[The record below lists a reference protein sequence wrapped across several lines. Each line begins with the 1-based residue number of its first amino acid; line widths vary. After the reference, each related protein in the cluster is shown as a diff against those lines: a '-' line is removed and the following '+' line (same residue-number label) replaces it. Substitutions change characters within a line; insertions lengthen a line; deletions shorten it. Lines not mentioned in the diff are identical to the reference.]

1 LDNWFSRFISKSL
14 TFLFFSVLTSLSL
27 YSQDISV
34 KSIEFSSGGTFC
46 EVDAAQEDIVLTLE
60 SDGAVDFRNDTFT
73 VKILGQ
79 NPVNLTT
86 LTISNAGKF
95 NLTTAGTVTLSLFS
109 ATDLA
114 AAFSRPSFSNDGE
127 STIIVEIGV
136 VSDTDNI
143 INNTGSKAFTVT
155 ELISPVIRSDTAS
168 DFSICYDEG
177 ITLYAD
183 VLDNTTYYW
192 RFDGEDPT
200 NPLTTGNTVIKNAGD
215 LINGEKV
222 FLFAVTGSC
231 TSTVVSQTITV
242 EPEITFELR
251 ALNLP
256 SNTACADEIITLYV
270 DGYAGTASYTWKI
283 GDNIYN
289 SDSSTRTF
297 NSNEILE
304 TGSSVSVIVT
314 PQGSTCGTE
323 KFISLEKIEITSAGS
338 IASANTLLC
347 STSIPAAITSS
358 AAPSYTPAEA
368 ALSYRWEYTT
378 QTDGDF
384 NLSNTTSVASNSL
397 TFGFTEPLTITTWFR
412 RIAEITHNDVV
423 CELISDPIK
432 IEVEKIESGTIS
444 PSTLY
449 TCSLD
454 TNEITLQVTEDS
466 YASGGFTY
474 QWQSSKSIDDSSFQ
488 NIIGATTK
496 EYSVSV
502 TTTETTFFRRVIFSA
517 QLSDTTCGV
526 ATSTIFSLIVNDFDP
541 GTLTPYSTGIYCY
554 GSVPNDLGADSPVV
568 VGSPV
573 NYQWY
578 QVTAADGDTN
588 APAAEEWVTIDGATE
603 QIYSPPPLIENITY
617 RRGVTVNDG
626 SGVFCETYTEPLKFV
641 VYSPLDV
648 GYIAEEQSQL
658 TEVNYCE
665 GEVHPSLV
673 LSGISNE
680 IKSAMERTGSNPRR
694 NPLVTWEISTDKQ
707 SWSSVTD
714 SEGNGNWT
722 RLNRNHARSQQI
734 RLTQTLYYRAKF
746 IFNDVDND
754 TATNV
759 TTQTVTA
766 ETIILLPTGADEDTV
781 SAGEYYQVTVNSL
794 GVSITTQTGSTT
806 DEVGYALEA
815 KLDQIDD
822 FGADYYEESN
832 TLVLQNPNNK
842 TVLVNGIR
850 NASENPV
857 SIDLYY
863 LNQENSSDLD
873 GGESQHCT
881 VYSEVFTL
889 GVTPRPIL
897 TLNSG
902 SEYQIICQGAALDE
916 PLVVQWSGAVSAVT
930 YTTIPTGLTAVKNGD
945 SVTID
950 GIPTSSGEVV
960 FTLVPECDGYNET
973 LRLTWDV
980 TSNPPAIYDIV
991 KDADDPG
998 RAIVNGAGDLADGYN
1013 NSICID
1019 TDSTNSTEFYACF
1032 NEADVNYANLEWDF
1046 VSATYTNSPTVR
1058 SPVIQRAPDGGATR
1072 EDNAEIGVQVTWA
1085 DDFIENISEPG
1096 EWVKVRVRS
1105 ISKCD
1110 PTITS
1115 AWTERDVWLVK
1126 YDSSET
1132 NSQTIPDLPTLTAP
1146 VPLNNQICSI
1156 ANYINVGVPTCETLK
1171 TNTFTQFYSR
1181 ASATTNDF
1189 SHLEWKVESEP
1200 GDDSVANVGTIDS
1213 VGRLFYNSGF
1223 YGSFTVSARPV
1234 SCSATGTTWVE
1245 SARYEVGQ
1253 IEKAIPNVTAYGVP
1267 ICPIPSTGVVTTTL
1281 TSDRDVYWFVKDY
1294 THIETTS
1301 VTPTGDV
1308 FYGYRRIEGD
1318 AGDPLKSITFQWATG
1333 SDVDPSDEKIF
1344 FKVVPVGCSGEPL
1357 TGTSDSGDQWVRNYV
1372 VEAPEGPELRPNT
1385 STSFSTSPKICND
1398 EINFTPL
1405 VYDIVGMTSVDGV
1418 LISQTSN
1425 QVSTSVIN
1433 TLTEE
1438 NSKIMLVSHNDG
1450 NAPPDIPYTY
1460 IITINNEDF
1469 KYVGSVN
1476 ENFDTI
1482 MQNLMNLIDGT
1493 DEYTAVVTNTN
1504 LFEITANQPGVPFKI
1519 VSNIPTD
1526 SNLSIQTSV
1535 YDPGYSQ
1542 YKILGLNQA
1551 ITTPGTYEF
1560 KFSLDVSEGCTD
1572 ESDVTLT
1579 LEVDS
1584 NVAISL
1590 TNSNTNSPIVC
1601 YSENFEDILYTITGL
1616 DAGVTATV
1624 VGNLPSNVS
1633 FDFINSGTAS
1643 SSTLS
1648 ITSNGVTNYWNTRT
1662 FDYQIVTNGDFC
1674 SDGFNSGGTI
1684 TVDPQDYIR
1693 PDGHY
1698 DGGEND
1704 DSYVQQTICEGEAI
1718 DPIVYEYW
1726 GVDTITSVLDDP
1738 NTLGLTSEVSSRTQ
1752 KAVVSFEDSQGQ
1764 TLNDTQQYS
1773 VIINDVY
1780 STITAPLAAT
1790 ATSVMIQL
1798 RDELNANRSDVITA
1812 VQSGTELYVTAVVSG
1827 TTFALET
1834 SKSDDS
1840 VFSFNQPEML
1850 EAPHL
1855 ITITGT
1861 PTFDADFNLAI
1872 SSTTTYTFDIV
1883 TQDGKYC
1890 DTNST
1895 PKRKTFTLT
1904 VNPIPRMEIFDGENT
1919 SICYGYS
1926 SDTNTFGLSLKGG
1939 ISNVSIGFTNEE
1951 NEIDFVQYFEID
1963 PTSSIFEYNFNSL
1976 FENVSLSNVTTT
1988 TVLSVTVT
1996 GTSNL
2001 GCGTKATVTDTLT
2014 IVPHFITHT
2023 LITGNLSQTTCVGGI
2038 IDPIEFEYSSAD
2050 GSASIIWGTNGN
2062 PGDLTLTT
2070 SGTTLTLSGTV
2081 DPLLAITDTTNY
2093 DFVITLL
2100 GDESNCIPLT
2110 QTGTITVSLGPSLS
2124 LDTAST
2130 TVEQSLCLG
2139 ETPDNITYGFG
2150 GSAVSVYD
2158 PVWKKNGMTSEKPS
2172 WVAYNRETSG
2182 KFTLQASAIAEVIDV
2197 ITVYEY
2203 ELETSNSAVGTSAC
2217 IEDTK
2222 KGYYIL
2228 FPDAQL
2234 FSDADYGS
2242 TDFATEAEICEGDY
2256 VNNKIYFKSTA
2267 TINVS
2272 PTVSVIGLSS
2282 SVSYT
2287 SKQSFTISV
2296 SGTMSN
2302 GQTATLQFLN
2312 EDRSRALT
2320 SEQWTI
2326 TATENDTSSSTIAE
2340 KFKDAIDGVQPS
2352 AYEITQS
2359 NHELTI
2365 SSASDGTLFGLRF
2378 LTPESLSIGVVSST
2392 AVKGFM
2398 SLTGTLTT
2406 NLVTETTVFN
2416 VEIESEGSSCS
2427 SDSLSLAYYVN
2438 PLEEIILS
2446 EGNSLNQATCYGS
2459 AITPI
2464 NFSGASRY
2472 EVSWSPSQPVG
2483 ISPPNG
2489 ALVSTTLQISGTHS
2503 NTSGATTSYTYTLS
2517 LIDIG
2522 TNCITS
2528 DTVTGTLTFYPR
2540 EDLSI
2545 SSGTDSQTLCTG
2557 GEITPI
2563 IYDLSSGYNNSTYE
2577 VGWSSLPTP
2586 EGLNFSYDEAESSL
2600 TLSGSVPSSVTTET
2614 VYTYT
2619 VTFTSE
2625 YSCTGTVTTG
2635 QFTVK
2640 PEQTLSLSSGIE
2652 TLDQTI
2658 CESTAI
2664 ETISFDFGNGATEV
2678 ETSGIEAIGLDVAI
2692 LNQTISISGTPTID
2706 VTVPT
2711 TYAYTISTVD
2721 IYCTPKVET
2730 GYITLLPAPDIY
2742 FTDSAIPGI
2751 RTQEISICN
2760 GEVIDNLS
2768 ITFKNTSGLEITNPD
2783 IPVASDG
2790 LTLTES
2796 IAFRQETE
2804 VQITGT
2810 SSDVGEVYSIIVKS
2824 VGGSDNAFTY
2834 TTTETTQTADQIAQA
2849 LIDKITID
2857 PSTSVSATLDGSKIT
2872 LFNTTSSTVFS
2883 TKTVVAGQASMTALT
2898 TQVVQGEYIISGTV
2912 SIAAELVTETTSF
2925 TIDLETTGAVCGN
2938 SSLTIVYNVSP
2949 FESLN
2954 NSVGSL
2960 NQSICYGDS
2969 MSAITIEGATRYE
2982 VSWSPSPPSGI
2993 TPSDSQIVSP
3003 SIELSGTHLNNTGST
3018 TSYTYTISIVDSAN
3032 RCISSEVVTG
3042 TLTFYPNEK
3051 LSISSGQATQTLC
3064 TGGEI
3069 TSIVYDL
3076 SEGFNAADYDV
3087 SWSSIQVPSD
3097 LSFVYDSDGETLT
3110 LSGSVPSS
3118 LTTETIYTYTVTFTS
3133 EYSCTSTST
3142 TGEFTVKPEQTLNLT
3157 SAIASTD
3164 QFICESSPITAITY
3178 EFGNGAISAT
3188 PSGLPEG
3195 LDVEVED
3202 QVITISGTPTV
3213 DVTVPTTF
3221 NFNVTT
3227 VDAYCTPKVETGYIT
3242 LLPAPEVY
3250 FTDSA
3255 ISGIDSQEVSICN
3268 QSAIDEISITFK
3280 NTQGLEITGSG
3291 IPAGTDNLN
3300 ASQTIVLRQETE
3312 VQISGTSSDVGEVY
3326 KIIVKPIGGLDKAFT
3341 YTTTETTRTNNQIA
3355 AALINE
3361 IASDS
3366 STSVSAT
3373 LDGGTI
3379 TLFNTTSSTVF
3390 STKTIVTGQ
3399 ASMTA
3404 LSTQAVQGLYVIS
3417 GTVSLSSDI
3426 SSFTLNL
3433 QSIDSSGDSIC
3444 TLDTISVKFNLNDAP
3459 SVSVAETTTQYNY
3472 EVCDGTTVVLD
3483 FDYNGEQTS
3492 ISAADITWSPEN
3504 PGFDLIT
3511 QVGTNS
3517 FTLSGDISKTVTQTT
3532 TYEYTITT
3540 NGSTCSDI
3548 EFSGSIDLL
3557 PQQLITHV
3565 DGTVNYLGG
3574 SSIAEGNE
3582 SQIIC
3587 DGNQIVPIAY
3597 KIEGGSVSH
3606 TLTWT
3611 TSKPGGISEWKT
3623 GLPTGGY
3630 SLTISGTVETNVTE
3644 VTTFEYTIE
3653 TVGTNCTSSTRV
3665 GALIVRPKPLLNL
3678 VDSGTNYQV
3687 GVDAVCNLSSSDA
3700 VIYQYGGST
3709 VSTEINWTGSTGAMP
3724 GAISRSYDSNLDQET
3739 YIFNPS
3745 TTNSDTVVYEYSISS
3760 VSQYGCTPQTILF
3773 GSIEVLPS
3781 VTILEDYIRSNDIT
3795 HVSCPGGTDGSIIIP
3810 ASPESEF
3817 MKRIYG
3823 GQNAVA
3829 QVVSVT
3835 LLASDT
3841 LEQDDIVRL
3850 VVDGVT
3856 YSAIVPADTTSN
3868 SILQELANEINN
3880 GNAQVNT
3887 AIAEGTLLLT
3897 ASTPGISFTTS
3908 AVVISSNVTGTIVAS
3923 TVVSNVSLDFS
3934 FEWRKN
3940 NEVVGNT
3947 MNLTNQAA
3955 GSYELTVSINGCA
3968 TSSAT
3973 FEIAEPSISYS
3984 EVDISC
3990 DGLVSIPLS
3999 ITLTPDQVA
4008 GTGNLFSAK
4017 LYKIVNNVFS
4027 ANVSSSEA
4035 IEERF
4040 SPVSTSSSYVLDF
4053 NGYVLQPGEVY
4064 KVEVQS
4070 ESCNELLLE
4079 IPVGPITDEI
4089 TIQENLISVTDI
4101 QCWGEND
4108 GTLTVPSN
4116 AVIGGSGNYSFVWTS
4131 ATGLE
4136 YYFKDL
4142 FNVPPGSYRLTVLD
4156 NINDCEITSSNVFVV
4171 NDTDSVALINQSSN
4185 LINQC
4190 VDGTNG
4196 LIQLA
4201 ASGGALAGFDIKWEF
4216 VPSVTSQTFELT
4228 GAASDFQFNAAD
4240 HVPTGYSTTGIYTY
4254 YLYEGG
4260 LGSSC
4265 AVDGGTI
4272 VITGPSP
4279 VSLSSSLTSTDIT
4292 CAGDEN
4298 GTIQFTATGGVAPY
4312 FYSINGGTPTE
4323 SFSNGNTNYIT
4334 DLGPGSYDL
4343 VIGDSTPADCAPN
4356 TFTTQIVL
4364 TEPEGGPLE
4373 LSEGEINLIPC
4384 TSGGTGSF
4392 QIDVTGG
4399 STEKIVDG
4407 VATQNT
4413 VYQVFV
4419 TGLAGNFK
4427 LNTSFD
4433 SSESGILIENIVSPG
4448 DYSVTVTDGS
4458 GNCSQEI
4465 TVSMELETNES
4476 LSAIAT
4482 SFNSSD
4488 CSANEISS
4496 SGGGYIQITQFLKGD
4511 GEVSGYPLWQK
4522 LSTVDMD
4529 SFVIALS
4536 GSVET
4541 IDLSTI
4547 GVVIG
4552 GSVSQTINA
4561 STTGSV
4567 TISSLADVAAILV
4580 DNINT
4585 IPNFKATLTGS
4596 TITVKSQIIDSV
4608 SELAT
4613 ASSTLNLSVS
4623 AVSKIAES
4631 VWVEVQGA
4639 AGLEKVENL
4648 QAGTYRGLIN
4658 DGSGCG
4664 AGLVQNVLGG
4674 NIFRIDTPQT
4684 LQFKDIEFEEITC
4697 TSPVSKLEFKLFNGS
4712 FTLVPDSNIFEFN
4725 LNSNILKS
4733 SLDTGVSFSTSDAT
4747 SAGTATSTTTSSAS
4761 SSSTSAAL
4769 SGNYYTPNFN
4779 NNSIMIENLVVGDYE
4794 LTVRN
4799 TQTDCSVV
4807 LSFSLEEAPALTY
4820 SGETEFIIDPCY
4832 ERYEDPFFDPTLI
4845 EGGTPFVNLAGEA
4858 YYSLFWK
4865 FYPEDPNQGVVNI
4878 NSLSNNIN
4886 FNPLP
4891 GRYELILRD
4900 LNGCSI
4906 LDGNGTEVP
4915 IEFTFSKELANIVVN
4930 GTGGAS
4936 GDELSQAVSCEI
4948 DAEDGKINIEVVSS
4962 DPNNLVIPPYDIQ
4975 WHRQAP
4981 DDTAYEQNLLIE
4993 GTQAGDSLETY
5004 TIRLNEIA
5012 VTYITQVQNEPKES
5026 VVNELTRQI
5035 DLTNQFEASVNPS
5048 NSSEIIIKTES
5059 LALLDMEIVSRSTSL
5074 QLVKSTSNIATW
5086 IPLDGT
5092 GGNPNYTG
5100 FLDLNDLSEGLYR
5113 YTITTTNLTQCD
5125 NNSLPNSIQD
5135 VIIVENENIL
5145 EIREGPIIDEYLC
5158 NGQSG
5163 TLFLDVFDGDT
5174 GPLTFFYN
5182 GTPVTFEKVGTNQYL
5197 INIDS
5202 PVETANLEIYNA
5214 ANCGL
5219 SREINIGNGTPL
5231 FDFTSTNFEQTQTF
5245 LAREDVTFSDISEN
5259 EYDSFEFIFGD
5270 GTKSELMDRN
5280 TPDPIIHEYAI
5291 SGTYYVT
5298 LRIYNDIGC
5307 VEELTKTIK
5316 IGKGY
5321 SILVPNVFTPN
5332 GDIWNSTFRPIFNGL
5347 SEITLRVYDSQGGLL
5362 YEEVGEVGADPEA
5375 IGLSLIGWEG
5385 NRNLPSSPYFIYS
5398 ITAKTID
5405 EEPIFRDGTF
5415 ILLQ

>member
-1 LDNWFSRFISKSL
+1 MDNWFSRFISKSL

-46 EVDAAQEDIVLTLE
+46 EVDAVQEDIVLTLE

-136 VSDTDNI
+136 VSDTDNV

-192 RFDGEDPT
+192 RFDGDDPT

-231 TSTVVSQTITV
+231 ISTVVSQTITV

-256 SNTACADEIITLYV
+256 NNTACADEIITLYV

-283 GDNIYN
+283 GNNIYN

-412 RIAEITHNDVV
+412 RIAEITHNNVV

-466 YASGGFTY
+466 YANGGFTY

-541 GTLTPYSTGIYCY
+541 GTLTDYSTGIYCY
-554 GSVPNDLGADSPVV
+554 GSVPNVLGADSPVV
-568 VGSPV
+568 AGSPV
-573 NYQWY
+573 IYQWY

-588 APAAEEWVTIDGATE
+588 APAAEEWVPIDGATD

-617 RRGVTVNDG
+617 RRGVRVNDG

-648 GYIAEEQSQL
+648 GYIVEEQSQL
-658 TEVNYCE
+658 TGVNYCE
-665 GEVHPSLV
+665 EEVHPSLV

-680 IKSAMERTGSNPRR
+680 IKSAMERTGGNPRR
-694 NPLVTWEISTDKQ
+694 NPLVTWEVSTNKV
-707 SWSSVTD
+707 SWTSVTD

-722 RLNRNHARSQQI
+722 RLNRNHGRSEQI

-754 TATNV
+754 PLTNV

-781 SAGEYYQVTVNSL
+781 SAGEYYQVTVDSAN
-794 GVSITTQTGSTT
+794 VSITTQTGSTT

-832 TLVLQNPNNK
+832 TLILQNPKNK

-850 NASENPV
+850 NASEDPI

-889 GVTPRPIL
+889 GVTPRPEFAS
-897 TLNSG
+897 NSG
-902 SEYQIICQGAALDE
+902 PDYQIICQGAALDE

-930 YTTIPTGLTAVKNGD
+930 YTTIPTGLTAVKNGN

-950 GIPTSSGEVV
+950 GTPTSSGEVV

-973 LRLTWDV
+973 LRLTWEV
-980 TSNPPAIYDIV
+980 TSNPPAISDIF

-998 RAIVNGAGDLADGYN
+998 RAIVNGTGDRADGYN

-1019 TDSTNSTEFYACF
+1019 TDSTNSTKFYACF

-1046 VSATYTNSPTVR
+1046 ESRTYTNSPTVR

-1072 EDNAEIGVQVTWA
+1072 EDYAEIGVQVTWT

-1105 ISKCD
+1105 VSKCD
-1110 PTITS
+1110 TSITS
-1115 AWTERDVWLVK
+1115 AWTEREVWLVK
-1126 YDSSET
+1126 YESSET

-1156 ANYINVGVPTCETLK
+1156 ANFINVVVPTCETLK

-1181 ASATTNDF
+1181 ASAKTNDF

-1200 GDDSVANVGTIDS
+1200 GDDSVSNVGTIDS

-1234 SCSATGTTWVE
+1234 SCSTTGTTWFE

-1294 THIETTS
+1294 TTHIETTS

-1308 FYGYRRIEGD
+1308 FYGYNRIEGD
-1318 AGDPLKSITFQWATG
+1318 EGDPLKSITFQWKTG

-1450 NAPPDIPYTY
+1450 NAPSDIPYTY
-1460 IITINNEDF
+1460 IITINNQDF

-1476 ENFDTI
+1476 ESFDTI
-1482 MQNLMNLIDGT
+1482 MQNLMDLINGT
-1493 DEYTAVVTNTN
+1493 NQYTAVVTNTN

-1526 SNLSIQTSV
+1526 SGLSIQTSV
-1535 YDPGYSQ
+1535 FDPGYSQ

-1551 ITTPGTYEF
+1551 ITTPGSYEF
-1560 KFSLDVSEGCTD
+1560 NFSLDVSEGCTD

-1590 TNSNTNSPIVC
+1590 TNPNTNSPIVC

-1624 VGNLPSNVS
+1624 SGNLPSNVS

-1648 ITSNGVTNYWNTRT
+1648 ITSDGVTNYWNTRT

-1698 DGGEND
+1698 EGGEND

-1718 DPIVYEYW
+1718 TPIVYEYW

-1773 VIINDVY
+1773 VIINDIY
-1780 STITAPLAAT
+1780 STITAPLSST
-1790 ATSVMIQL
+1790 ATYVMIL
-1798 RDELNANRSDVITA
+1798 LENELNTNRSDVISA
-1812 VQSGTELYVTAVVSG
+1812 VQNGTELYVTAVVSG

-1883 TQDGKYC
+1883 TQNGIYC

-2093 DFVITLL
+2093 DFVITLQ
-2100 GDESNCIPLT
+2100 GEESNCIPLT

-2172 WVAYNRETSG
+2172 WVVYNRETSG

-2267 TINVS
+2267 SINVS

-2312 EDRSRALT
+2312 EDRSRALI

-2378 LTPESLSIGVVSST
+2378 LTPESISIGVVSST

-2489 ALVSTTLQISGTHS
+2489 ALVSPTLQISGTHS

-2517 LIDIG
+2517 LINVG
-2522 TNCITS
+2522 TNCIS
-2528 DTVTGTLTFYPR
+2528 SETVTGTLTFYHK
-2540 EDLSI
+2540 EVYSI
-2545 SSGTDSQTLCTG
+2545 SSGSPTQTVCAG
-2557 GEITPI
+2557 GQITPI
-2563 IYDLSSGYNNSTYE
+2563 VYDLSGGFNVSSFEVDWNSAQD
-2577 VGWSSLPTP
+2577 PA
-2586 EGLNFSYDEAESSL
+2586 GLSFVHSQTAATL
-2600 TLSGSVPSSVTTET
+2600 TLSGTVPSSVTTTT

-2619 VTFTSE
+2619 VTLTSE
-2625 YSCTGTVTTG
+2625 YSCTNTSTTG
-2635 QFTVK
+2635 SITVQ
-2640 PEQTLSLSSGIE
+2640 PVHSLVLTSDVATS
-2652 TLDQTI
+2652 DQTV
-2658 CESTAI
+2658 CEGTAI
-2664 ETISFDFGNGATEV
+2664 EKITYTFGNGANDVIT
-2678 ETSGIEAIGLDVAI
+2678 TGLPQG
-2692 LNQTISISGTPTID
+2692 LNLQVVGQTLTISGTSTVD
-2706 VTVPT
+2706 VSVPT
-2711 TYAYTISTVD
+2711 TYYYTVSTVD
-2721 IYCTPKVET
+2721 ALCTPV
-2730 GYITLLPAPDIY
+2730 
-2742 FTDSAIPGI
+2742 S
-2751 RTQEISICN
+2751 
-2760 GEVIDNLS
+2760 
-2768 ITFKNTSGLEITNPD
+2768 
-2783 IPVASDG
+2783 
-2790 LTLTES
+2790 
-2796 IAFRQETE
+2796 
-2804 VQITGT
+2804 
-2810 SSDVGEVYSIIVKS
+2810 KS
-2824 VGGSDNAFTY
+2824 
-2834 TTTETTQTADQIAQA
+2834 
-2849 LIDKITID
+2849 
-2857 PSTSVSATLDGSKIT
+2857 
-2872 LFNTTSSTVFS
+2872 
-2883 TKTVVAGQASMTALT
+2883 
-2898 TQVVQGEYIISGTV
+2898 
-2912 SIAAELVTETTSF
+2912 
-2925 TIDLETTGAVCGN
+2925 
-2938 SSLTIVYNVSP
+2938 
-2949 FESLN
+2949 
-2954 NSVGSL
+2954 
-2960 NQSICYGDS
+2960 
-2969 MSAITIEGATRYE
+2969 
-2982 VSWSPSPPSGI
+2982 
-2993 TPSDSQIVSP
+2993 
-3003 SIELSGTHLNNTGST
+3003 
-3018 TSYTYTISIVDSAN
+3018 
-3032 RCISSEVVTG
+3032 
-3042 TLTFYPNEK
+3042 
-3051 LSISSGQATQTLC
+3051 
-3064 TGGEI
+3064 
-3069 TSIVYDL
+3069 
-3076 SEGFNAADYDV
+3076 
-3087 SWSSIQVPSD
+3087 
-3097 LSFVYDSDGETLT
+3097 
-3110 LSGSVPSS
+3110 
-3118 LTTETIYTYTVTFTS
+3118 
-3133 EYSCTSTST
+3133 
-3142 TGEFTVKPEQTLNLT
+3142 
-3157 SAIASTD
+3157 
-3164 QFICESSPITAITY
+3164 
-3178 EFGNGAISAT
+3178 
-3188 PSGLPEG
+3188 
-3195 LDVEVED
+3195 
-3202 QVITISGTPTV
+3202 
-3213 DVTVPTTF
+3213 
-3221 NFNVTT
+3221 
-3227 VDAYCTPKVETGYIT
+3227 GYIT
-3242 LLPAPEVY
+3242 LLPAPE
-3250 FTDSA
+3250 
-3255 ISGIDSQEVSICN
+3255 ISFVAAAVPGTDSQEVSICN
-3268 QSAIDEISITFK
+3268 GSSIEDVSVAFK
-3280 NTQGLEITGSG
+3280 NTPRVTITNSVM
-3291 IPAGTDNLN
+3291 PAGTESLTFT
-3300 ASQTIVLRQETE
+3300 QTITKRQEVE
-3312 VQISGTSSDVGEVY
+3312 VTITGTSSNVDIYELIVEPVG
-3326 KIIVKPIGGLDKAFT
+3326 GQANRFT
-3341 YTTTETTRTNNQIA
+3341 HTTTETAQTAAEIAQGLVDKIA
-3355 AALINE
+3355 AKA
-3361 IASDS
+3361 
-3366 STSVSAT
+3366 TTVSAT
-3373 LDGGTI
+3373 LVGSTI
-3379 TLFNTTSSTVF
+3379 TIYNTVSSTVF
-3390 STKTIVTGQ
+3390 TTKAVVNGEATISVNT
-3399 ASMTA
+3399 
-3404 LSTQAVQGLYVIS
+3404 TQAVEGLYEIT
-3417 GTVSLSSDI
+3417 GKVSFTSSVSSFSLDLQTADSSNVSICSSD
-3426 SSFTLNL
+3426 TL
-3433 QSIDSSGDSIC
+3433 
-3444 TLDTISVKFNLNDAP
+3444 TIKFNLFEAP
-3459 SVSVAETTTQYNY
+3459 FISVRDNTTQYNY
-3472 EVCDGTTVVLD
+3472 EVCDGTTVELD
-3483 FDYNGEQTS
+3483 FEYGGAQTS
-3492 ISAADITWSPEN
+3492 ISGSDIEWSPSN
-3504 PGFDLIT
+3504 PGFDLLS

-3517 FTLSGDISKTVTQTT
+3517 FTLSGAISENVTETT
-3532 TYEYTITT
+3532 TYSYTIKT
-3540 NGSTCSDI
+3540 NGSLCNDI
-3548 EFSGSIDLL
+3548 SYSGSIDLL
-3557 PQQLITHV
+3557 PQQFITHV
-3565 DGTVNYLGG
+3565 VSNAVEYTG
-3574 SSIAEGNE
+3574 SSAVAEGKE
-3582 SQIIC
+3582 SQTIC
-3587 DGNQIVPIAY
+3587 DGNPIIPIVYHLEA
-3597 KIEGGSVSH
+3597 GAVSH
-3606 TLTWT
+3606 TLTWIT
-3611 TSKPGGISEWKT
+3611 NSPGGISLLKS
-3623 GLPTGGY
+3623 GLSGGGY
-3630 SLTISGTVETNVTE
+3630 SLTLSGTHETN
-3644 VTTFEYTIE
+3644 TTTITTYEYIITTI
-3653 TVGTNCTSSTRV
+3653 GANCNSNSRV
-3665 GALIVRPKPLLNL
+3665 GAITVRPKPLLSL
-3678 VDSGTNYQV
+3678 LSSGTNYQV
-3687 GVDAVCNLSSSDA
+3687 GVDAVCNLNSSAA
-3700 VIYQYGGST
+3700 VVYQYSGST
-3709 VSTEINWTGSTGAMP
+3709 VSTAISWTGASGAMP
-3724 GAISRSYDSNLDQET
+3724 GEISTSFDSALNRET

-3745 TTNSDTVVYEYSISS
+3745 TTNSETVIYQYSITS
-3760 VSQYGCTPQTILF
+3760 VSQYGCTPQIVLN
-3773 GSIEVLPS
+3773 GAIEVLPS
-3781 VTILEDYIRSNDIT
+3781 VTILEDYIRANDIT
-3795 HVSCPGGTDGSIIIP
+3795 HVSCPGGNDGSILIP
-3810 ASPESEF
+3810 ASPNSEF
-3817 MKRIYG
+3817 EKRIYG
-3823 GQNAVA
+3823 GQSPIAK
-3829 QVVSVT
+3829 VVSVT
-3835 LLASDT
+3835 LSVSNT
-3841 LEQDDIVRL
+3841 LIENDKISIL
-3850 VVDGVT
+3850 IDGIT
-3856 YSAIVPADTTSN
+3856 YSAFVPSNTTTP
-3868 SILQELANEINN
+3868 SILRALANEIEL
-3880 GNAQVNT
+3880 GNAKVLTSVN
-3887 AIAEGTLLLT
+3887 ENTLLIT
-3897 ASTPGISFTTS
+3897 ASTPGISFTASGLTES
-3908 AVVISSNVTGTIVAS
+3908 TNVTTATTVLS
-3923 TVVSNVSLDFS
+3923 TVNENLALDFD
-3934 FEWRKN
+3934 FTWTKN
-3940 NEVVGNT
+3940 NTVVGNS
-3947 MNLTNQAA
+3947 MSLTNQPA
-3955 GSYELTVSINGCA
+3955 GIYQLSVSINGCA

-3973 FEIAEPSISYS
+3973 FEIVEPSITYS
-3984 EVDISC
+3984 DVDISC
-3990 DGLVSIPLS
+3990 DGQLSIPLS
-3999 ITLTPDQVA
+3999 ITLTPDQVS
-4008 GTGNLFSAK
+4008 GTGNLFSAR
-4017 LYKIVNNVFS
+4017 LYKIVNNVFT
-4027 ANVSSSEA
+4027 AVSSSTDL

-4040 SPVSTSSSYVLDF
+4040 SPVSSSSSYVLDF
-4053 NGYVLQPGEVY
+4053 NGYIIEPGDIY
-4064 KVEVQS
+4064 RVEVQS
-4070 ESCNELLLE
+4070 ESCSELLLE
-4079 IPVGPITDEI
+4079 IDVGPITDEI
-4089 TIQENLISVTDI
+4089 LIQEELIRTTDI

-4108 GTLTVPSN
+4108 GTIIVPNN
-4116 AVIGGSGNYSFVWTS
+4116 AVIGGSGNYSYVWTS
-4131 ATGLE
+4131 ATGLN
-4136 YYFKDL
+4136 YYFKDVL
-4142 FNVPPGSYRLTVLD
+4142 NAPPGSYTLTVID
-4156 NINDCEITSSNVFVV
+4156 NINDCEKSTTNVFIV
-4171 NDTDSVALINQSSN
+4171 NDKDGVTLTDQSSD

-4196 LIQLA
+4196 FLQL
-4201 ASGGALAGFDIKWEF
+4201 GGAPQGYDIKWEF
-4216 VPSVTSQTFELT
+4216 TPSVTSQTFELT
-4228 GAASDFQFNAAD
+4228 GAASDFQFFAKDQIPN
-4240 HVPTGYSTTGIYTY
+4240 GYSTSGIYTY
-4254 YLYEGG
+4254 YIYEGG

-4272 VITGPSP
+4272 EIAGPTP
-4279 VSLSSSLTSTDIT
+4279 VSLSSSLTTTNII
-4292 CAGDEN
+4292 CAGEEN

-4312 FYSINGGTPTE
+4312 FYSINGGNPTNA
-4323 SFSNGNTNYIT
+4323 FSNGNTNYIT
-4334 DLGPGSYDL
+4334 NLGPGTYDI
-4343 VIGDSTPADCAPN
+4343 VIGDSTPADCNPN
-4356 TFTTQIVL
+4356 TYTTQVIL

-4373 LSEGEINLIPC
+4373 LSEGEINSIPC
-4384 TSGGTGSF
+4384 QTSGSGSF
-4392 QIDVTGG
+4392 EVNVTGG
-4399 STEKIVDG
+4399 STVKNVSGELKENSI
-4407 VATQNT
+4407 
-4413 VYQVFV
+4413 YQVFV
-4419 TGLAGNFK
+4419 TANAGNFK

-4433 SSESGILIENIVSPG
+4433 SSEGGIVVENIVTPG

-4465 TVSMELETNES
+4465 TISVDLEVNEN
-4476 LSAIAT
+4476 LSAIAQG
-4482 SFNSSD
+4482 FNGSD
-4488 CSANEISS
+4488 CSANDIDST
-4496 SGGGYIQITQFLKGD
+4496 GGSIQITQFNKGN
-4511 GEVSGYPLWQK
+4511 GEISGYPIWQR

-4529 SFVIALS
+4529 SFIIALS

-4541 IDLSTI
+4541 FNLDSI
-4547 GVVIG
+4547 GVSIG
-4552 GSVSQTINA
+4552 GTVSQTITA
-4561 STTGSV
+4561 STTESV
-4567 TISSLADVAAILV
+4567 TIISLADVAAILV
-4580 DNINT
+4580 DNINSL
-4585 IPNFKATLTGS
+4585 PNFSATLNGS
-4596 TITVKSQIIDSV
+4596 SITVKSQIIDSV
-4608 SELAT
+4608 SELTAT
-4613 ASSTLNLSVS
+4613 DSSTSSINLSVS
-4623 AVSKIAES
+4623 SISKIAES
-4631 VWVEVQGA
+4631 VWIDMQGF
-4639 AGLEKVENL
+4639 AGLEKIENL
-4648 QAGTYRGLIN
+4648 RAGSYRGVIN
-4658 DGSGCG
+4658 DTSGCG
-4664 AGLVQNVLGG
+4664 AGLVQNVAGG
-4674 NIFRIDTPQT
+4674 NIFRIDDPQT
-4684 LQFKDIEFEEITC
+4684 LEIKEVLFEEITC
-4697 TSPVSKLEFKLFNGS
+4697 KNPFSRLQFKLSNGS
-4712 FTLVPDSNIFEFN
+4712 FTILPDSNIFEFN

-4733 SLDTGVSFSTSDAT
+4733 TLDTGVSFSISDAT
-4747 SAGTATSTTTSSAS
+4747 SSTGSSSPTTTTSTAS
-4761 SSSTSAAL
+4761 STSTSSSTTSSLAL
-4769 SGNYYTPNFN
+4769 SGNYYTPNLN
-4779 NNSIMIENLVVGDYE
+4779 NNSITIENLISGDYE
-4794 LTVRN
+4794 LSVRN
-4799 TQTDCSVV
+4799 TQTNCIVV
-4807 LSFSLEEAPALTY
+4807 LNFNLEEPPSMSYT
-4820 SGETEFIIDPCY
+4820 GETEFIIDPCY
-4832 ERYEDPFFDPTLI
+4832 ETYEDPFFDQTLI
-4845 EGGTPFVNLAGEA
+4845 EGGTPFVNLAGET
-4858 YYSLFWK
+4858 YYSLAWK
-4865 FYPEDPNQGVVNI
+4865 FFPIDSNQSVVNI
-4878 NSLSNNIN
+4878 NTLSNNIN
-4886 FNPLP
+4886 FTPSP
-4891 GRYELILRD
+4891 GRYELIIRD
-4900 LNGCSI
+4900 INGCSI
-4906 LDGNGTEVP
+4906 IDDSGEEVP
-4915 IEFTFSKELANIVVN
+4915 IELLFSKELANFVVN
-4930 GTGGAS
+4930 GTGGES
-4936 GDELSQAVSCEI
+4936 GDEFVQPVSCEI
-4948 DAEDGKINIEVVSS
+4948 DAEDGKINIEVVSA
-4962 DPNNLVIPPYDIQ
+4962 DPNNPIISPYTIQ

-4981 DDTAYEQNLLIE
+4981 TDTAYEQKLLIQ
-4993 GTQAGDSLETY
+4993 GLQAGDSLENY
-5004 TIRLNEIA
+5004 TIRLNDIPI
-5012 VTYITQVQNEPKES
+5012 TYFTQINNEPKES

-5035 DLTNQFEASVNPS
+5035 DITSQFEASINPN
-5048 NSSEIIIKTES
+5048 NSSEIIITTES
-5059 LALLDMEIVSRSTSL
+5059 LALLEMEIISRSTKL
-5074 QLVKSTSNIATW
+5074 NLVKSTSNIATW
-5086 IPLDGT
+5086 VPLDGT
-5092 GGNPNYTG
+5092 NGNPNYSG
-5100 FLDLNDLSEGLYR
+5100 FLDLNDLAEGMYR
-5113 YTITTTNLTQCD
+5113 YTITTSNLTQCE
-5125 NNSLPNSIQD
+5125 NGATPNSIQD
-5135 VIIVENENIL
+5135 VIIVENKNIL

-5158 NGQSG
+5158 NGKSG

-5174 GPLTFFYN
+5174 GPLSFFYN
-5182 GTPVTFEKVGTNQYL
+5182 GTPVSFEQVGTNQYL

-5202 PVETANLEIYNA
+5202 PVETAKLEIYNN

-5219 SREINIGNGTPL
+5219 SREINIGNGLPL
-5231 FDFTSTNFEQTQTF
+5231 FDFTSVSFEQNQTF
-5245 LAREDVTFSDISEN
+5245 LAREDITFTDISEN

-5270 GTKSELMDRN
+5270 GTQTELLERN
-5280 TPDPIIHEYAI
+5280 SPEPITHEYAI

-5298 LRIYNDIGC
+5298 LRIYNDLGC

-5347 SEITLRVYDSQGGLL
+5347 SEITLRIYDAQGGLL
-5362 YEEVGEVGADPEA
+5362 YEEAGSDGADPD
-5375 IGLSLIGWEG
+5375 IVGLSLRGWEG
-5385 NRNLPSSPYFIYS
+5385 NTNLPSSPYFIYT

-5405 EEPIFRDGTF
+5405 DEPVLRDGTF

>member
-1 LDNWFSRFISKSL
+1 
-14 TFLFFSVLTSLSL
+14 
-27 YSQDISV
+27 
-34 KSIEFSSGGTFC
+34 
-46 EVDAAQEDIVLTLE
+46 
-60 SDGAVDFRNDTFT
+60 
-73 VKILGQ
+73 
-79 NPVNLTT
+79 
-86 LTISNAGKF
+86 
-95 NLTTAGTVTLSLFS
+95 
-109 ATDLA
+109 
-114 AAFSRPSFSNDGE
+114 
-127 STIIVEIGV
+127 
-136 VSDTDNI
+136 
-143 INNTGSKAFTVT
+143 
-155 ELISPVIRSDTAS
+155 
-168 DFSICYDEG
+168 
-177 ITLYAD
+177 
-183 VLDNTTYYW
+183 
-192 RFDGEDPT
+192 
-200 NPLTTGNTVIKNAGD
+200 
-215 LINGEKV
+215 
-222 FLFAVTGSC
+222 
-231 TSTVVSQTITV
+231 
-242 EPEITFELR
+242 
-251 ALNLP
+251 
-256 SNTACADEIITLYV
+256 
-270 DGYAGTASYTWKI
+270 
-283 GDNIYN
+283 
-289 SDSSTRTF
+289 
-297 NSNEILE
+297 
-304 TGSSVSVIVT
+304 
-314 PQGSTCGTE
+314 
-323 KFISLEKIEITSAGS
+323 
-338 IASANTLLC
+338 
-347 STSIPAAITSS
+347 
-358 AAPSYTPAEA
+358 
-368 ALSYRWEYTT
+368 
-378 QTDGDF
+378 
-384 NLSNTTSVASNSL
+384 
-397 TFGFTEPLTITTWFR
+397 
-412 RIAEITHNDVV
+412 
-423 CELISDPIK
+423 
-432 IEVEKIESGTIS
+432 
-444 PSTLY
+444 
-449 TCSLD
+449 
-454 TNEITLQVTEDS
+454 
-466 YASGGFTY
+466 
-474 QWQSSKSIDDSSFQ
+474 
-488 NIIGATTK
+488 
-496 EYSVSV
+496 
-502 TTTETTFFRRVIFSA
+502 
-517 QLSDTTCGV
+517 
-526 ATSTIFSLIVNDFDP
+526 
-541 GTLTPYSTGIYCY
+541 
-554 GSVPNDLGADSPVV
+554 
-568 VGSPV
+568 
-573 NYQWY
+573 
-578 QVTAADGDTN
+578 
-588 APAAEEWVTIDGATE
+588 
-603 QIYSPPPLIENITY
+603 
-617 RRGVTVNDG
+617 
-626 SGVFCETYTEPLKFV
+626 
-641 VYSPLDV
+641 
-648 GYIAEEQSQL
+648 
-658 TEVNYCE
+658 
-665 GEVHPSLV
+665 
-673 LSGISNE
+673 
-680 IKSAMERTGSNPRR
+680 M
-694 NPLVTWEISTDKQ
+694 
-707 SWSSVTD
+707 
-714 SEGNGNWT
+714 
-722 RLNRNHARSQQI
+722 
-734 RLTQTLYYRAKF
+734 
-746 IFNDVDND
+746 
-754 TATNV
+754 
-759 TTQTVTA
+759 
-766 ETIILLPTGADEDTV
+766 
-781 SAGEYYQVTVNSL
+781 
-794 GVSITTQTGSTT
+794 
-806 DEVGYALEA
+806 
-815 KLDQIDD
+815 
-822 FGADYYEESN
+822 
-832 TLVLQNPNNK
+832 
-842 TVLVNGIR
+842 
-850 NASENPV
+850 
-857 SIDLYY
+857 
-863 LNQENSSDLD
+863 
-873 GGESQHCT
+873 
-881 VYSEVFTL
+881 
-889 GVTPRPIL
+889 
-897 TLNSG
+897 
-902 SEYQIICQGAALDE
+902 
-916 PLVVQWSGAVSAVT
+916 
-930 YTTIPTGLTAVKNGD
+930 
-945 SVTID
+945 
-950 GIPTSSGEVV
+950 
-960 FTLVPECDGYNET
+960 
-973 LRLTWDV
+973 
-980 TSNPPAIYDIV
+980 
-991 KDADDPG
+991 
-998 RAIVNGAGDLADGYN
+998 
-1013 NSICID
+1013 
-1019 TDSTNSTEFYACF
+1019 
-1032 NEADVNYANLEWDF
+1032 
-1046 VSATYTNSPTVR
+1046 
-1058 SPVIQRAPDGGATR
+1058 IQRAPDGGATR

-1096 EWVKVRVRS
+1096 EWVKVSVRS

-1146 VPLNNQICSI
+1146 VPFNNQICSI

-1308 FYGYRRIEGD
+1308 FYGYKRIEGD

-1357 TGTSDSGDQWVRNYV
+1357 TGTSDSGDQLVRNYV

-1482 MQNLMNLIDGT
+1482 MQNLMNLIDVT

-1698 DGGEND
+1698 EGGEND

-2139 ETPDNITYGFG
+2139 ETPDNITYSFG

-2489 ALVSTTLQISGTHS
+2489 ALVSPTLQISGTHS

-2517 LIDIG
+2517 LIDVG

-2586 EGLNFSYDEAESSL
+2586 DGLNFSYDEAESSL

-2783 IPVASDG
+2783 IPVAPDG

-2796 IAFRQETE
+2796 IVFRQETE

-2982 VSWSPSPPSGI
+2982 VSWSPSPPSDI

-3178 EFGNGAISAT
+3178 EFGNGAISAI

-3433 QSIDSSGDSIC
+3433 QSVDSSGDSIC

-3582 SQIIC
+3582 SQTIC

-3623 GLPTGGY
+3623 GLPAGGY

-3678 VDSGTNYQV
+3678 VGSGTNYQV

-3760 VSQYGCTPQTILF
+3760 VSQYGCTPQTTLF

-3908 AVVISSNVTGTIVAS
+3908 AVIISSNVTGTIVAS

-4292 CAGDEN
+4292 CA
-4298 GTIQFTATGGVAPY
+4298 
-4312 FYSINGGTPTE
+4312 
-4323 SFSNGNTNYIT
+4323 
-4334 DLGPGSYDL
+4334 
-4343 VIGDSTPADCAPN
+4343 
-4356 TFTTQIVL
+4356 
-4364 TEPEGGPLE
+4364 
-4373 LSEGEINLIPC
+4373 
-4384 TSGGTGSF
+4384 
-4392 QIDVTGG
+4392 
-4399 STEKIVDG
+4399 
-4407 VATQNT
+4407 
-4413 VYQVFV
+4413 
-4419 TGLAGNFK
+4419 
-4427 LNTSFD
+4427 
-4433 SSESGILIENIVSPG
+4433 
-4448 DYSVTVTDGS
+4448 
-4458 GNCSQEI
+4458 
-4465 TVSMELETNES
+4465 
-4476 LSAIAT
+4476 
-4482 SFNSSD
+4482 
-4488 CSANEISS
+4488 
-4496 SGGGYIQITQFLKGD
+4496 
-4511 GEVSGYPLWQK
+4511 
-4522 LSTVDMD
+4522 
-4529 SFVIALS
+4529 
-4536 GSVET
+4536 
-4541 IDLSTI
+4541 
-4547 GVVIG
+4547 
-4552 GSVSQTINA
+4552 
-4561 STTGSV
+4561 
-4567 TISSLADVAAILV
+4567 
-4580 DNINT
+4580 
-4585 IPNFKATLTGS
+4585 
-4596 TITVKSQIIDSV
+4596 
-4608 SELAT
+4608 
-4613 ASSTLNLSVS
+4613 
-4623 AVSKIAES
+4623 
-4631 VWVEVQGA
+4631 
-4639 AGLEKVENL
+4639 
-4648 QAGTYRGLIN
+4648 
-4658 DGSGCG
+4658 
-4664 AGLVQNVLGG
+4664 
-4674 NIFRIDTPQT
+4674 
-4684 LQFKDIEFEEITC
+4684 
-4697 TSPVSKLEFKLFNGS
+4697 
-4712 FTLVPDSNIFEFN
+4712 
-4725 LNSNILKS
+4725 
-4733 SLDTGVSFSTSDAT
+4733 
-4747 SAGTATSTTTSSAS
+4747 
-4761 SSSTSAAL
+4761 
-4769 SGNYYTPNFN
+4769 
-4779 NNSIMIENLVVGDYE
+4779 
-4794 LTVRN
+4794 
-4799 TQTDCSVV
+4799 
-4807 LSFSLEEAPALTY
+4807 
-4820 SGETEFIIDPCY
+4820 
-4832 ERYEDPFFDPTLI
+4832 
-4845 EGGTPFVNLAGEA
+4845 
-4858 YYSLFWK
+4858 
-4865 FYPEDPNQGVVNI
+4865 
-4878 NSLSNNIN
+4878 
-4886 FNPLP
+4886 
-4891 GRYELILRD
+4891 
-4900 LNGCSI
+4900 
-4906 LDGNGTEVP
+4906 
-4915 IEFTFSKELANIVVN
+4915 
-4930 GTGGAS
+4930 
-4936 GDELSQAVSCEI
+4936 
-4948 DAEDGKINIEVVSS
+4948 
-4962 DPNNLVIPPYDIQ
+4962 
-4975 WHRQAP
+4975 
-4981 DDTAYEQNLLIE
+4981 
-4993 GTQAGDSLETY
+4993 
-5004 TIRLNEIA
+5004 
-5012 VTYITQVQNEPKES
+5012 
-5026 VVNELTRQI
+5026 
-5035 DLTNQFEASVNPS
+5035 
-5048 NSSEIIIKTES
+5048 
-5059 LALLDMEIVSRSTSL
+5059 
-5074 QLVKSTSNIATW
+5074 
-5086 IPLDGT
+5086 
-5092 GGNPNYTG
+5092 
-5100 FLDLNDLSEGLYR
+5100 
-5113 YTITTTNLTQCD
+5113 
-5125 NNSLPNSIQD
+5125 
-5135 VIIVENENIL
+5135 
-5145 EIREGPIIDEYLC
+5145 
-5158 NGQSG
+5158 
-5163 TLFLDVFDGDT
+5163 
-5174 GPLTFFYN
+5174 
-5182 GTPVTFEKVGTNQYL
+5182 
-5197 INIDS
+5197 
-5202 PVETANLEIYNA
+5202 
-5214 ANCGL
+5214 
-5219 SREINIGNGTPL
+5219 
-5231 FDFTSTNFEQTQTF
+5231 
-5245 LAREDVTFSDISEN
+5245 
-5259 EYDSFEFIFGD
+5259 
-5270 GTKSELMDRN
+5270 
-5280 TPDPIIHEYAI
+5280 
-5291 SGTYYVT
+5291 
-5298 LRIYNDIGC
+5298 
-5307 VEELTKTIK
+5307 
-5316 IGKGY
+5316 
-5321 SILVPNVFTPN
+5321 
-5332 GDIWNSTFRPIFNGL
+5332 
-5347 SEITLRVYDSQGGLL
+5347 
-5362 YEEVGEVGADPEA
+5362 
-5375 IGLSLIGWEG
+5375 
-5385 NRNLPSSPYFIYS
+5385 
-5398 ITAKTID
+5398 
-5405 EEPIFRDGTF
+5405 
-5415 ILLQ
+5415 

>member
-1 LDNWFSRFISKSL
+1 
-14 TFLFFSVLTSLSL
+14 
-27 YSQDISV
+27 
-34 KSIEFSSGGTFC
+34 
-46 EVDAAQEDIVLTLE
+46 
-60 SDGAVDFRNDTFT
+60 
-73 VKILGQ
+73 
-79 NPVNLTT
+79 
-86 LTISNAGKF
+86 
-95 NLTTAGTVTLSLFS
+95 
-109 ATDLA
+109 
-114 AAFSRPSFSNDGE
+114 
-127 STIIVEIGV
+127 
-136 VSDTDNI
+136 
-143 INNTGSKAFTVT
+143 
-155 ELISPVIRSDTAS
+155 
-168 DFSICYDEG
+168 
-177 ITLYAD
+177 
-183 VLDNTTYYW
+183 
-192 RFDGEDPT
+192 
-200 NPLTTGNTVIKNAGD
+200 
-215 LINGEKV
+215 
-222 FLFAVTGSC
+222 
-231 TSTVVSQTITV
+231 
-242 EPEITFELR
+242 
-251 ALNLP
+251 
-256 SNTACADEIITLYV
+256 
-270 DGYAGTASYTWKI
+270 
-283 GDNIYN
+283 
-289 SDSSTRTF
+289 
-297 NSNEILE
+297 
-304 TGSSVSVIVT
+304 
-314 PQGSTCGTE
+314 
-323 KFISLEKIEITSAGS
+323 
-338 IASANTLLC
+338 
-347 STSIPAAITSS
+347 
-358 AAPSYTPAEA
+358 
-368 ALSYRWEYTT
+368 
-378 QTDGDF
+378 
-384 NLSNTTSVASNSL
+384 
-397 TFGFTEPLTITTWFR
+397 
-412 RIAEITHNDVV
+412 
-423 CELISDPIK
+423 
-432 IEVEKIESGTIS
+432 
-444 PSTLY
+444 
-449 TCSLD
+449 
-454 TNEITLQVTEDS
+454 
-466 YASGGFTY
+466 
-474 QWQSSKSIDDSSFQ
+474 
-488 NIIGATTK
+488 
-496 EYSVSV
+496 
-502 TTTETTFFRRVIFSA
+502 
-517 QLSDTTCGV
+517 
-526 ATSTIFSLIVNDFDP
+526 
-541 GTLTPYSTGIYCY
+541 
-554 GSVPNDLGADSPVV
+554 
-568 VGSPV
+568 
-573 NYQWY
+573 
-578 QVTAADGDTN
+578 
-588 APAAEEWVTIDGATE
+588 
-603 QIYSPPPLIENITY
+603 
-617 RRGVTVNDG
+617 
-626 SGVFCETYTEPLKFV
+626 
-641 VYSPLDV
+641 
-648 GYIAEEQSQL
+648 
-658 TEVNYCE
+658 
-665 GEVHPSLV
+665 
-673 LSGISNE
+673 
-680 IKSAMERTGSNPRR
+680 M
-694 NPLVTWEISTDKQ
+694 
-707 SWSSVTD
+707 
-714 SEGNGNWT
+714 
-722 RLNRNHARSQQI
+722 
-734 RLTQTLYYRAKF
+734 
-746 IFNDVDND
+746 
-754 TATNV
+754 
-759 TTQTVTA
+759 
-766 ETIILLPTGADEDTV
+766 
-781 SAGEYYQVTVNSL
+781 
-794 GVSITTQTGSTT
+794 
-806 DEVGYALEA
+806 EA

-850 NASENPV
+850 NASEDPV

-873 GGESQHCT
+873 VGEIQHCT

-973 LRLTWDV
+973 LTLTWDV

-998 RAIVNGAGDLADGYN
+998 RAIVNGTGDLADGYN

-1308 FYGYRRIEGD
+1308 FYGYNRIEGD
-1318 AGDPLKSITFQWATG
+1318 AGDPLKSITFQWDTG

-1357 TGTSDSGDQWVRNYV
+1357 SGTSDSGDQWVRNYV

-1476 ENFDTI
+1476 ENFDNI

-1493 DEYTAVVTNTN
+1493 DEYTAVVSNTN

-1590 TNSNTNSPIVC
+1590 TNLNTNSPIVC

-1698 DGGEND
+1698 EGGEND

-2139 ETPDNITYGFG
+2139 ETPDNITYSFG

-2256 VNNKIYFKSTA
+2256 VNNKIYFKSTS

-2272 PTVSVIGLSS
+2272 PTVSDIGLSS

-2312 EDRSRALT
+2312 EDRSRALI

-2365 SSASDGTLFGLRF
+2365 SSASNGTLFGLRF

-2489 ALVSTTLQISGTHS
+2489 ALVSPTLQISGTHS

-2517 LIDIG
+2517 LIDVG

-2540 EDLSI
+2540 ADLSI

-2730 GYITLLPAPDIY
+2730 GYITLLPAP
-2742 FTDSAIPGI
+2742 
-2751 RTQEISICN
+2751 
-2760 GEVIDNLS
+2760 
-2768 ITFKNTSGLEITNPD
+2768 
-2783 IPVASDG
+2783 
-2790 LTLTES
+2790 
-2796 IAFRQETE
+2796 
-2804 VQITGT
+2804 
-2810 SSDVGEVYSIIVKS
+2810 
-2824 VGGSDNAFTY
+2824 
-2834 TTTETTQTADQIAQA
+2834 
-2849 LIDKITID
+2849 
-2857 PSTSVSATLDGSKIT
+2857 
-2872 LFNTTSSTVFS
+2872 
-2883 TKTVVAGQASMTALT
+2883 
-2898 TQVVQGEYIISGTV
+2898 
-2912 SIAAELVTETTSF
+2912 
-2925 TIDLETTGAVCGN
+2925 
-2938 SSLTIVYNVSP
+2938 
-2949 FESLN
+2949 
-2954 NSVGSL
+2954 
-2960 NQSICYGDS
+2960 
-2969 MSAITIEGATRYE
+2969 
-2982 VSWSPSPPSGI
+2982 
-2993 TPSDSQIVSP
+2993 
-3003 SIELSGTHLNNTGST
+3003 
-3018 TSYTYTISIVDSAN
+3018 
-3032 RCISSEVVTG
+3032 
-3042 TLTFYPNEK
+3042 
-3051 LSISSGQATQTLC
+3051 
-3064 TGGEI
+3064 
-3069 TSIVYDL
+3069 
-3076 SEGFNAADYDV
+3076 
-3087 SWSSIQVPSD
+3087 
-3097 LSFVYDSDGETLT
+3097 
-3110 LSGSVPSS
+3110 
-3118 LTTETIYTYTVTFTS
+3118 
-3133 EYSCTSTST
+3133 
-3142 TGEFTVKPEQTLNLT
+3142 
-3157 SAIASTD
+3157 
-3164 QFICESSPITAITY
+3164 
-3178 EFGNGAISAT
+3178 
-3188 PSGLPEG
+3188 
-3195 LDVEVED
+3195 
-3202 QVITISGTPTV
+3202 
-3213 DVTVPTTF
+3213 
-3221 NFNVTT
+3221 
-3227 VDAYCTPKVETGYIT
+3227 
-3242 LLPAPEVY
+3242 EVY

-3255 ISGIDSQEVSICN
+3255 ISGIDLQEVSICN

-3280 NTQGLEITGSG
+3280 NTPGLEITGSG

-3341 YTTTETTRTNNQIA
+3341 YTTTETTRTNSQIA

-3433 QSIDSSGDSIC
+3433 QSVDSSGDSIC

-3472 EVCDGTTVVLD
+3472 QVCDGTTVVLD

-3582 SQIIC
+3582 SQTIC

-3623 GLPTGGY
+3623 GLPAGGY

-3678 VDSGTNYQV
+3678 VGSGTNYQV

-3709 VSTEINWTGSTGAMP
+3709 ISTEINWTGSTGAMP

-3760 VSQYGCTPQTILF
+3760 VSQYGCTPQTTLF

-3908 AVVISSNVTGTIVAS
+3908 AVIISSNVTGTIVAS

-4053 NGYVLQPGEVY
+4053 NGYVL
-4064 KVEVQS
+4064 
-4070 ESCNELLLE
+4070 
-4079 IPVGPITDEI
+4079 
-4089 TIQENLISVTDI
+4089 
-4101 QCWGEND
+4101 
-4108 GTLTVPSN
+4108 
-4116 AVIGGSGNYSFVWTS
+4116 
-4131 ATGLE
+4131 AT
-4136 YYFKDL
+4136 
-4142 FNVPPGSYRLTVLD
+4142 R
-4156 NINDCEITSSNVFVV
+4156 
-4171 NDTDSVALINQSSN
+4171 
-4185 LINQC
+4185 
-4190 VDGTNG
+4190 
-4196 LIQLA
+4196 
-4201 ASGGALAGFDIKWEF
+4201 
-4216 VPSVTSQTFELT
+4216 
-4228 GAASDFQFNAAD
+4228 
-4240 HVPTGYSTTGIYTY
+4240 
-4254 YLYEGG
+4254 
-4260 LGSSC
+4260 
-4265 AVDGGTI
+4265 
-4272 VITGPSP
+4272 
-4279 VSLSSSLTSTDIT
+4279 
-4292 CAGDEN
+4292 
-4298 GTIQFTATGGVAPY
+4298 
-4312 FYSINGGTPTE
+4312 
-4323 SFSNGNTNYIT
+4323 
-4334 DLGPGSYDL
+4334 
-4343 VIGDSTPADCAPN
+4343 
-4356 TFTTQIVL
+4356 
-4364 TEPEGGPLE
+4364 
-4373 LSEGEINLIPC
+4373 
-4384 TSGGTGSF
+4384 
-4392 QIDVTGG
+4392 
-4399 STEKIVDG
+4399 
-4407 VATQNT
+4407 
-4413 VYQVFV
+4413 
-4419 TGLAGNFK
+4419 
-4427 LNTSFD
+4427 
-4433 SSESGILIENIVSPG
+4433 
-4448 DYSVTVTDGS
+4448 
-4458 GNCSQEI
+4458 
-4465 TVSMELETNES
+4465 
-4476 LSAIAT
+4476 
-4482 SFNSSD
+4482 
-4488 CSANEISS
+4488 
-4496 SGGGYIQITQFLKGD
+4496 
-4511 GEVSGYPLWQK
+4511 
-4522 LSTVDMD
+4522 
-4529 SFVIALS
+4529 
-4536 GSVET
+4536 
-4541 IDLSTI
+4541 
-4547 GVVIG
+4547 
-4552 GSVSQTINA
+4552 
-4561 STTGSV
+4561 
-4567 TISSLADVAAILV
+4567 
-4580 DNINT
+4580 
-4585 IPNFKATLTGS
+4585 
-4596 TITVKSQIIDSV
+4596 
-4608 SELAT
+4608 
-4613 ASSTLNLSVS
+4613 
-4623 AVSKIAES
+4623 
-4631 VWVEVQGA
+4631 
-4639 AGLEKVENL
+4639 
-4648 QAGTYRGLIN
+4648 R
-4658 DGSGCG
+4658 
-4664 AGLVQNVLGG
+4664 
-4674 NIFRIDTPQT
+4674 
-4684 LQFKDIEFEEITC
+4684 
-4697 TSPVSKLEFKLFNGS
+4697 
-4712 FTLVPDSNIFEFN
+4712 
-4725 LNSNILKS
+4725 
-4733 SLDTGVSFSTSDAT
+4733 
-4747 SAGTATSTTTSSAS
+4747 
-4761 SSSTSAAL
+4761 
-4769 SGNYYTPNFN
+4769 
-4779 NNSIMIENLVVGDYE
+4779 
-4794 LTVRN
+4794 
-4799 TQTDCSVV
+4799 
-4807 LSFSLEEAPALTY
+4807 
-4820 SGETEFIIDPCY
+4820 
-4832 ERYEDPFFDPTLI
+4832 
-4845 EGGTPFVNLAGEA
+4845 
-4858 YYSLFWK
+4858 
-4865 FYPEDPNQGVVNI
+4865 
-4878 NSLSNNIN
+4878 
-4886 FNPLP
+4886 
-4891 GRYELILRD
+4891 
-4900 LNGCSI
+4900 
-4906 LDGNGTEVP
+4906 
-4915 IEFTFSKELANIVVN
+4915 
-4930 GTGGAS
+4930 
-4936 GDELSQAVSCEI
+4936 
-4948 DAEDGKINIEVVSS
+4948 
-4962 DPNNLVIPPYDIQ
+4962 
-4975 WHRQAP
+4975 
-4981 DDTAYEQNLLIE
+4981 
-4993 GTQAGDSLETY
+4993 
-5004 TIRLNEIA
+5004 
-5012 VTYITQVQNEPKES
+5012 
-5026 VVNELTRQI
+5026 
-5035 DLTNQFEASVNPS
+5035 
-5048 NSSEIIIKTES
+5048 
-5059 LALLDMEIVSRSTSL
+5059 SL
-5074 QLVKSTSNIATW
+5074 Q
-5086 IPLDGT
+5086 
-5092 GGNPNYTG
+5092 
-5100 FLDLNDLSEGLYR
+5100 
-5113 YTITTTNLTQCD
+5113 
-5125 NNSLPNSIQD
+5125 
-5135 VIIVENENIL
+5135 
-5145 EIREGPIIDEYLC
+5145 
-5158 NGQSG
+5158 
-5163 TLFLDVFDGDT
+5163 
-5174 GPLTFFYN
+5174 
-5182 GTPVTFEKVGTNQYL
+5182 
-5197 INIDS
+5197 
-5202 PVETANLEIYNA
+5202 
-5214 ANCGL
+5214 
-5219 SREINIGNGTPL
+5219 SRG
-5231 FDFTSTNFEQTQTF
+5231 S
-5245 LAREDVTFSDISEN
+5245 
-5259 EYDSFEFIFGD
+5259 
-5270 GTKSELMDRN
+5270 K
-5280 TPDPIIHEYAI
+5280 
-5291 SGTYYVT
+5291 
-5298 LRIYNDIGC
+5298 
-5307 VEELTKTIK
+5307 
-5316 IGKGY
+5316 
-5321 SILVPNVFTPN
+5321 
-5332 GDIWNSTFRPIFNGL
+5332 
-5347 SEITLRVYDSQGGLL
+5347 
-5362 YEEVGEVGADPEA
+5362 
-5375 IGLSLIGWEG
+5375 
-5385 NRNLPSSPYFIYS
+5385 
-5398 ITAKTID
+5398 
-5405 EEPIFRDGTF
+5405 
-5415 ILLQ
+5415 